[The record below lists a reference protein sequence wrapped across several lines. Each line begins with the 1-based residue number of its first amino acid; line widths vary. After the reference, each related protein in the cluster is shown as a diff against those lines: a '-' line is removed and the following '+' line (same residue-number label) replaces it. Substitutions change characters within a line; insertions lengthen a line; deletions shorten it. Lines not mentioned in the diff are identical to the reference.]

1 VFPGFCLIRVSHDLA
16 LANVAGCVSGRCCS
30 NPPRVSIL
38 GALMAVLHT
47 LAAIGRLIRR
57 TPPPPAE
64 LLEAYAHEVIPVLD
78 RAEWLYEH
86 WLEQSTLF
94 TDGEKLGNVAAIHR
108 WETATMG
115 RSLERVIP
123 PPVLADAHERV
134 IDALELASRAAQL
147 LSNGSRFH
155 NANAVCEGQAM
166 LATSR
171 DRRLA
176 ALKAMRR
183 YLARVQPAAT
193 SSAVAASSEMLAEAA
208 ALVASVDE
216 AQPSDPTAADPA
228 ADGLTPDASLSGATP
243 GEGEQADGASD
254 AEAAEPWSEDRAPGV
269 IWTDESEPEPAW
281 LSAARADVPAGEPSE
296 APAERMPAVAAQR
309 MPPTPVEDDVRAPDT
324 VGRVDA
330 PPPELVAPDVSAPEP
345 PPRETPA
352 PNTGDAESNGQEDAP
367 GPETASGAGWGSL
380 FGKTPDQ
387 SGR

>member
-1 VFPGFCLIRVSHDLA
+1 
-16 LANVAGCVSGRCCS
+16 
-30 NPPRVSIL
+30 
-38 GALMAVLHT
+38 MAVIRT
-47 LAAIGRLIRR
+47 LAAIGRFIRR

-123 PPVLADAHERV
+123 PSVLADAHERV

-155 NANAVCEGQAM
+155 NANAVCEGHAM
-166 LATSR
+166 LAASR

-176 ALKAMRR
+176 ALKSMRR
-183 YLARVQPAAT
+183 YLARAQPAAQPLEGT
-193 SSAVAASSEMLAEAA
+193 ASSEMLAEAA

-216 AQPSDPTAADPA
+216 ARPPEPNAADAVAEISP
-228 ADGLTPDASLSGATP
+228 PDAASPGAP
-243 GEGEQADGASD
+243 PEDVEQPVG
-254 AEAAEPWSEDRAPGV
+254 
-269 IWTDESEPEPAW
+269 
-281 LSAARADVPAGEPSE
+281 
-296 APAERMPAVAAQR
+296 APA
-309 MPPTPVEDDVRAPDT
+309 PD
-324 VGRVDA
+324 
-330 PPPELVAPDVSAPEP
+330 LVAPDMPAPEP
-345 PPRETPA
+345 PVPQASDPKTGAAEPPGRPAAVAPDTP
-352 PNTGDAESNGQEDAP
+352 SR
-367 GPETASGAGWGSL
+367 SGWGSL
-380 FGKTPDQ
+380 FGRATDQ